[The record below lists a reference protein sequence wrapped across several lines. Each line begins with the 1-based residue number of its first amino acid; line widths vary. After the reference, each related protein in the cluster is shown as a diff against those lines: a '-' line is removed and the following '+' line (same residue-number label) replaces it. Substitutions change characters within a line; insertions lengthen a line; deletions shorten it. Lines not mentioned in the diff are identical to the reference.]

1 MFSLENELHKR
12 EQILADK
19 DTLIEKKADLEAK
32 LNEVNDLLNSYDYA
46 EVKNEINEI
55 MNLMGIKFEEETE
68 DATTENAEE
77 GQV

>member
-19 DTLIEKKADLEAK
+19 DTLTEKKADLEAK